1 MADIQD
7 MTPDV
12 LSLALPSSE
21 RVYRSLRDRIVTG
34 GLPPGARLVEL
45 ELAQQFDSSRTPVRE
60 ALKRLSAEGLVS
72 IDPAR
77 GMVVR
82 EIDPAEAEDIYVI
95 REVIDGL
102 AARLAAPRV
111 TEDDVTKLHV
121 LMDTQ
126 RECVSD
132 GDWLEMTRANRRFHE
147 VIYRTSGS
155 RHLLDIAGN
164 LHDLVRTF
172 SLRCFAN
179 PERGQLVI
187 DEHERIAECLA
198 AHDADGAETAS
209 KEHIAHAR
217 AHHARWTAS
226 RHNHGHPR

>member
-1 MADIQD
+1 
-7 MTPDV
+7 MTPHV
-12 LSLALPSSE
+12 LSLAALPSSE
-21 RVYRSLRDRIVTG
+21 RVYRSLRDRIVTR

-102 AARLAAPRV
+102 AGRLAAPRV
-111 TEDDVTKLHV
+111 TDDDVTKLRV

-126 RECVSD
+126 RE
-132 GDWLEMTRANRRFHE
+132 
-147 VIYRTSGS
+147 
-155 RHLLDIAGN
+155 
-164 LHDLVRTF
+164 
-172 SLRCFAN
+172 
-179 PERGQLVI
+179 
-187 DEHERIAECLA
+187 
-198 AHDADGAETAS
+198 
-209 KEHIAHAR
+209 
-217 AHHARWTAS
+217 
-226 RHNHGHPR
+226 